1 MAMAGADDMT
11 GPVDDILQ
19 PFQIEGCAVRG
30 RLARLGPLADE
41 VLGKHAYPAPVSIL
55 LGQCMAL
62 TAVLAGALKFDGIF
76 TLQMAGDGPV
86 RTLVTDMTSEG
97 NLRAYAGFDE
107 ARVAEIAARPEALAA
122 PVPNL
127 FGKGHLA
134 FTVDQGINTD
144 RYQAITALEGET
156 VSEMAG
162 HFFRQSE
169 QIDAS
174 FHVAAERRGLN
185 GHGAWRSAALMIQ
198 RVPLEG
204 GRDRSTPTAMG
215 TSLEDSVEAWNRA
228 RILAA
233 SVTDD
238 ELTDPDLMPDRLLY
252 RLFHE
257 DGVRVFA
264 PQPLAAGCR
273 CSRERVERTLRS
285 LTREGLEEFK
295 VDGEVIV
302 TCEFCTSEYRY
313 DEPALEALFLEGRA

>member
-1 MAMAGADDMT
+1 MAVAGPDGLDA
-11 GPVDDILQ
+11 PVDDVLQ

-41 VLGKHAYPAPVSIL
+41 VLGKHGYPAPVSAL
-55 LGQCMAL
+55 VGECLAL
-62 TAVLAGALKFDGIF
+62 TAVLAGALKFEGIF
-76 TLQMAGDGPV
+76 TLQMVGDGPL

-107 ARVAEIAARPEALAA
+107 ARVAELAEAPDALAA
-122 PVPNL
+122 PVSAL

-134 FTVDQGINTD
+134 FTVDQGPETE
-144 RYQAITALEGET
+144 RYQAITALEGAT

-174 FHVAAERRGLN
+174 FYIAAERRGLN
-185 GHGAWRSAALMIQ
+185 GHGAWRAAALMIQ

-204 GRDRSTPTAMG
+204 GRDRSAPQSMATPG
-215 TSLEDSVEAWNRA
+215 EDSVEVWNRA

-238 ELTDPDLMPDRLLY
+238 ELTDPALMPDRLLY

-257 DGVRVFA
+257 DGVRVYP
-264 PQPLAAGCR
+264 PQALAARCR
-273 CSRERVERTLRS
+273 CSRERVERTLRG

-295 VDGEVIV
+295 VGGEVV
-302 TCEFCTSEYRY
+302 MKCEFCTAEYRY
-313 DEPALEALFLEGRA
+313 DEPALAMLFSEDQA

>member
-1 MAMAGADDMT
+1 
-11 GPVDDILQ
+11 
-19 PFQIEGCAVRG
+19 
-30 RLARLGPLADE
+30 
-41 VLGKHAYPAPVSIL
+41 
-55 LGQCMAL
+55 
-62 TAVLAGALKFDGIF
+62 
-76 TLQMAGDGPV
+76 
-86 RTLVTDMTSEG
+86 
-97 NLRAYAGFDE
+97 
-107 ARVAEIAARPEALAA
+107 
-122 PVPNL
+122 
-127 FGKGHLA
+127 
-134 FTVDQGINTD
+134 
-144 RYQAITALEGET
+144 
-156 VSEMAG
+156 MAG